1 MKRIIFVCTG
11 NTCRSPMA
19 EALAYK
25 SFVDN
30 DIDIKVSSRGI
41 LVTFPSP
48 ASEYTIEAVKEHY
61 PDVIGHVAT
70 VFSEEEVDSETLV
83 LTMTG
88 RHKEYLHMTYP
99 NIKENVL
106 TLKEYVD
113 ELGDITDPF
122 GSGKDVYVKCA
133 EDIKVLIDK
142 LVDKIKN
149 MEEIL

>member
-1 MKRIIFVCTG
+1 
-11 NTCRSPMA
+11 MA

-25 SFVDN
+25 SFDDN
-30 DIDIKVSSRGI
+30 DIDIIVSSRGI
-41 LVTFPSP
+41 LVTFPAP
-48 ASEYTIEAVKEHY
+48 ASEYTVEAVKEDY

-70 VFSEEEVDSETLV
+70 AFSEEEVDSETLV
-83 LTMTG
+83 LTMTD

-142 LVDKIKN
+142 LVNKIKN
-149 MEEIL
+149 MEEKYYDSNW